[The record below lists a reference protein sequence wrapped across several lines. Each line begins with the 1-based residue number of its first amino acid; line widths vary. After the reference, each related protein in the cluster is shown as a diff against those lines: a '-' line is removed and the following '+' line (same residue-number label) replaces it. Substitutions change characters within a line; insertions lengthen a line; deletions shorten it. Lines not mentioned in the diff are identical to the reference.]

1 MPMRLPVSLE
11 VEYRGVKPQREYTL
25 RETGEL
31 RTASAVLKF
40 EAELPDGDIALIEV
54 AATTLDRLRPAVDYV
69 TFARGQRFTMSGTAV
84 IQDRGSE
91 YDSYFAV
98 TSCEAVSKGVRAKA
112 V

>member
-25 RETGEL
+25 RETGEV

-54 AATTLDRLRPAVDYV
+54 AGTTLDRLRPAVDYKS
-69 TFARGQRFTMSGTAV
+69 FMRGQRFMLSGTAV
-84 IQDRGSE
+84 IQDRGSD

-98 TSCEAVSKGVRAKA
+98 TSCEPVAEHARAKA
-112 V
+112 A